1 MSVYLTPF
9 RTVLENGMVV
19 ILAENHNAP
28 VAAIQICVRAGSVYE
43 GKYSGTGISHFIE
56 HVVDDGTH
64 RRSRQTID
72 ELVEYIGN
80 ISNAYTWKDH
90 TKYYITMSIA
100 DFDLALDVIS
110 DYIQNATFPEAEVE
124 IQRGV
129 ILNEFNQDADEP
141 YRRLHDLYYETAY
154 QKHPV
159 RYPVGGYK
167 ELFEKLTRDD
177 LVEFYFQTYVPEN
190 MIFVAV
196 GDFGIQETLD
206 KVRTAFKDFKHQPAT
221 HSVRCV
227 LPKEPKQLVTRR
239 VQEYA
244 DVEMTYMLMGFHTT
258 DILSEDTYPLDLMAS
273 ILSESSH
280 SRMNLAIKEQK
291 QLVYSVDVWSEVP
304 AYNVGLFMI
313 EAELEEEC
321 LKSAEYAILQELY
334 RLKSE
339 PVSDMEMQRAKAIE
353 ESAYIFSLQTPEE
366 YASILGMNEFMTSD
380 MNFSEKYLQ
389 QFQSV
394 TAADIMR
401 VAKKYL
407 NPENMTVALI
417 TPRIG
422 MRNSEDG
429 KIATELGIR
438 KAECGRQTFLL
449 EEKFN
454 QKKHYGIIPKSEI
467 RNPKSSAPLPLNS
480 DFRLPTSVSPK
491 KVELEN
497 GIRLL
502 VKENHFMPIVSLQAL
517 FLGGVFF
524 ETERNN
530 GVCNFMANMLIR
542 GSQRRTAL
550 QIAEQIESIGGAIDV
565 FSGNNSF
572 GCALNLL
579 NRDFKLGLDILAD
592 VIQKP
597 TFDVEEFE
605 KQRREI
611 IAEIK
616 ADDDDLISAAQK
628 LFLQAMFPSVT
639 DDFFNSEIRKSP
651 LPPFFKGVTKSEFRS
666 HPYRFQPIGTLDT
679 ISRLEREEVIDFYRK
694 HCVSNNMVLTIFGD
708 IDSDEAIAS
717 ASAYF
722 SDFAKVERSEIPIIG
737 GDNVI
742 HSIVPCTPN
751 HSDSFFPN
759 LTGVRIVEKTR
770 DITQSMLFIG
780 YPGVT
785 ILHEDRY
792 TMQMLD
798 GILSGISYPGGRL
811 HNRLR
816 NDKSVY
822 LIHAYNL
829 FGLDTGY
836 FAIYVSTTE
845 EMLEAVLSAI
855 DEEIADLREHEVSDR
870 ELERGKRMCIS
881 NYRLN
886 MQTVSEQ
893 AFNAGMDELYGLGY
907 DHYLKYESEI
917 NSVTSA
923 DIKRVANQYLN
934 SDRRVISILK
944 PVQG

>member
-1 MSVYLTPF
+1 MSVYLTPL
-9 RTVLENGMVV
+9 RTILENGMVV
-19 ILAENHNAP
+19 ILAEDHNAP
-28 VAAIQICVRAGSVYE
+28 VASIQICVRAGSVYE

-90 TKYYITMSIA
+90 TKYYITTSIA
-100 DFDLALDVIS
+100 DFDIALDVIS
-110 DYIQNATFPEAEVE
+110 DYIQNATFPKSEVE

-141 YRRLHDLYYETAY
+141 YRRLYDLYYETAY

-177 LVEFYFQTYVPEN
+177 LVDFYFQTYVPEN
-190 MIFVAV
+190 MIFVAA

-206 KVRTAFKDFKHQPAT
+206 KVRTAFKDFKHRPRNRDVPPALPACPE
-221 HSVRCV
+221 HRDAGRRFV
-227 LPKEPKQLVTRR
+227 LPQEPKQLDTRR
-239 VQEYA
+239 IQEYA

-258 DILSEDTYPLDLMAS
+258 GILSEDTHPLDLMAS
-273 ILSESSH
+273 ILSDGSH
-280 SRMNLAIKEQK
+280 SRMNIAIKEQK
-291 QLVYSVDVWSEVP
+291 QLVYSIDVWSEVP
-304 AYNVGLFMI
+304 AYNAGLFMI

-321 LKSAEYAILQELY
+321 LKSAENAILQELY
-334 RLKSE
+334 RLKTE
-339 PVSDMEMQRAKAIE
+339 PVSDMELQRAKAIE
-353 ESAYIFSLQTPEE
+353 ESSHIFSLQTPEE

-380 MNFSEKYLQ
+380 MNFSEKYLKK
-389 QFQSV
+389 FQSV

-401 VAKKYL
+401 VARKYL
-407 NPENMTVALI
+407 NPENMTVAII
-417 TPRIG
+417 TPRSGI
-422 MRNSEDG
+422 RNLEDG
-429 KIATELGIR
+429 KMARWQDG
-438 KAECGRQTFLL
+438 KMA
-449 EEKFN
+449 N
-454 QKKHYGIIPKSEI
+454 
-467 RNPKSSAPLPLNS
+467 SSLPPCPFAPLPPYPLIPTS
-480 DFRLPTSVSPK
+480 DFSPPLISPVGGRLLPASVSPK
-491 KVELEN
+491 KVELKN

-502 VKENHFMPIVSLQAL
+502 VKENHFMPIVSIQAM

-542 GSQRRTAL
+542 GTEQRTAL
-550 QIAEQIESIGGAIDV
+550 QIAEQVESIGGAIDV

-579 NRDFKLGLDILAD
+579 SRDFKLGLDILAD

-639 DDFFNSEIRKSP
+639 DDFFNSEIRNP
-651 LPPFFKGVTKSEFRS
+651 NSEIRS
-666 HPYRFQPIGTLDT
+666 HPYRFQPVGTLDT

-717 ASAYF
+717 ASAHF

-737 GDNVI
+737 GDDLI
-742 HSIVPCTPN
+742 HPIASCAPKYPEKE
-751 HSDSFFPN
+751 N
-759 LTGVRIVEKTR
+759 LTGVRRVEKTK

-785 ILHEDRY
+785 ILHEDRR

-816 NDKSVY
+816 NDISVY

-855 DEEIADLREHEVSDR
+855 DEETTDLREHEISDR

-934 SDRRVISILK
+934 PDRRVITVLR
-944 PVQG
+944 PAQG